1 MYAFDNL
8 CTQQACP
15 PSAGLLTGTT
25 ILCQYHGSQFD
36 ITTGAIING
45 PAAKDLSVYEVN
57 DADGTINVRI

>member
-1 MYAFDNL
+1 LYAFDNL

-25 ILCQYHGSQFD
+25 ILYQYHGSQVD
-36 ITTGAIING
+36 ITTGAITNG
-45 PAAKDLSVYEVN
+45 PAAKDLSVSEVN